1 MSDLRTQ
8 RYQGLPPQGQ
18 ATVQETASRRR
29 RQPEARVQQGASAT
43 YPAVLR
49 EAGAAAEVTVA
60 ATAEAHAAAGA
71 LAVAASEAVARA
83 EEEDVKQV

>member
-29 RQPEARVQQGASAT
+29 QRPEARVQQGASAT
-43 YPAVLR
+43 FPVVQP
-49 EAGAAAEVTVA
+49 EAEAAAEV
-60 ATAEAHAAAGA
+60 TAEAHAAAEA
-71 LAVAASEAVARA
+71 SAVAVAASEAVARA
-83 EEEDVKQV
+83 EAEDVKQV